1 MPPALLGPIPKFAWP
16 EGGPY
21 GGRSP
26 PPSWDRRRRPAPW
39 AGGHRTRTARSRT
52 GASSERHHG
61 PEPGQ
66 LAVDVGQHQLVALD
80 AVPDPALLDQ
90 QRSHACPCPDL
101 RAGLTAATT
110 APSSSSLTAPR
121 RRRGPARR
129 SPRPRHTDARSCD
142 PPPPAHPPCAAPARP
157 ASSAASRISIT
168 ATSRNATRLL
178 QIARPERIG
187 SGRAAAPRRTTRRW
201 SHDWQPGW
209 SHEGGKKRLR
219 PVP

>member
-1 MPPALLGPIPKFAWP
+1 MPPALLGPIPKCAWP

-52 GASSERHHG
+52 GASSERHHD

-101 RAGLTAATT
+101 RAGRTAATT
-110 APSSSSLTAPR
+110 APSSSSLNCTSPPSRTSPAATAASTYR
-121 RRRGPARR
+121 RAVLRSTPARSPAVR
-129 SPRPRHTDARSCD
+129 SPCPPSQQRGFPNLDHRHLPKRHSTPPDRS
-142 PPPPAHPPCAAPARP
+142 
-157 ASSAASRISIT
+157 T
-168 ATSRNATRLL
+168 
-178 QIARPERIG
+178 
-187 SGRAAAPRRTTRRW
+187 
-201 SHDWQPGW
+201 
-209 SHEGGKKRLR
+209 
-219 PVP
+219 